1 MKSFSYVIQDELG
14 IHARPAG
21 MLAKEA
27 KKYESVSKIK
37 KGEKEVGLS
46 QLMML
51 MGLGV
56 KKGEEVTITV
66 EGSDEETAC
75 EALQNFFKENL

>member
-1 MKSFSYVIQDELG
+1 MKKFTYTIQDNLG

-27 KKYESVSKIK
+27 QKYESVITVQAGDK
-37 KGEKEVGLS
+37 KAEATRLIAV
-46 QLMML
+46 

-56 KKGEEVTITV
+56 KKGTVVTVTA
-66 EGSDEETAC
+66 EGADENTAIDGVK
-75 EALQNFFKENL
+75 AFFEENL